1 MKTYL
6 PWRAAMWWLAG
17 YSNGKS
23 GEELANP
30 EQLDPEYQDDYD
42 RGLRVGKEARCRA

>member
-1 MKTYL
+1 MTDATWL
-6 PWRAAMWWLAG
+6 AFRGAMWWLTG

-30 EQLDPEYQDDYD
+30 QQLDPQYQDDYD
-42 RGLRVGKEARCRA
+42 RGQEAGKE

>member
-1 MKTYL
+1 MKI
-6 PWRAAMWWLAG
+6 PWRAAMWWLTG

-30 EQLDPEYQDDYD
+30 QQLDALYQEDYD
-42 RGLRVGKEARCRA
+42 RGLRAGRKAT